1 MKKILY
7 SFMLLFAAT
16 LCFTACSDDDD
27 DNGSIQMPADPAANI
42 AGTYVGTWTSTNQT
56 TGAVITADDVVSLT
70 EGETPYVATLTIDS
84 CKAISLTAIMT
95 SPVNV
100 SWNSGNVYN
109 FFNKTTTNELGTS
122 FAGKVYDGTTMD
134 FTFTKTIRSGRK
146 STVYTL
152 TFNGTKQ

>member
-16 LCFTACSDDDD
+16 LCFTACDDDEG
-27 DNGSIQMPADPAANI
+27 DNGSIQMPANPAANI
-42 AGTYVGTWTSTNQT
+42 AGTYSGTWTAENQT
-56 TGAVITADDVVSLT
+56 TGAVTTGEGTVSLT
-70 EGETPYVATLTIDS
+70 EGETPYVATLNIDACS
-84 CKAISLTAIMT
+84 AISLTAMSSIT
-95 SPVNV
+95 NV

-109 FFNKTTTNELGTS
+109 FFNKTSTNELGTA

-134 FTFTKTIRSGRK
+134 FTFKKTMRSGRK
-146 STVYTL
+146 TTTFIL